1 MGFVEEP
8 KYEGI
13 VYEKVESVPNGGY
26 IGRGPTRY
34 YKYYVDAANDVVYY
48 YPFQVRI
55 SWM

>member
-55 SWM
+55 S